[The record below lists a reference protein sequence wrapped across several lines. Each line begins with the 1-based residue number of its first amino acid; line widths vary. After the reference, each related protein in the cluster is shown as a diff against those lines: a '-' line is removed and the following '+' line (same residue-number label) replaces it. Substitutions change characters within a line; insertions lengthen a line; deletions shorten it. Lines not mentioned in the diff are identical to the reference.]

1 MWTKRRYVYMSAQE
15 EEHKSLETRWYVMLH
30 RNPQWIETMLEKE
43 QKGELL
49 NPLQQ
54 SLGLQPEPFEY
65 YVPYLYMR
73 PDVSDEI
80 RRIFHHFVFVRAS
93 EKRIQELVA
102 SDWNTLTRRRLV
114 HYSSKSGSQITI
126 SDQELQQLRD
136 IIYNSQLKIFFGVP
150 TAAVREMAVGSRVL
164 LRIKNWENHPG
175 IIERIRLR
183 KDGVS
188 IRVSFNILGRTKS
201 VTFDDLHDGDITYA
215 DDNTQRLISGNLI
228 RNFEHEV
235 ALVLGHWFGKT
246 PAEKKLQYAVRLRRL
261 YAYSDIQIDED
272 DDLRQFTSLML
283 ICATLLSQTE
293 ASEQYRTQLWQWLI
307 HGNTTDPNTSGSQ
320 IVAYDDPD
328 RIATMTYT
336 DAYMMLALFVS
347 TRNPHL
353 RDAVKAYRKQHPDCP
368 EILGTLI
375 NKVRDIRTTKP
386 PMPAKC

>member
-1 MWTKRRYVYMSAQE
+1 
-15 EEHKSLETRWYVMLH
+15 MLH

-102 SDWNTLTRRRLV
+102 SDWNTLTRQRLV
-114 HYSSKSGSQITI
+114 HYRSKSGSQITI

-246 PAEKKLQYAVRLRRL
+246 PAEKKLQYAIRLRRL

-283 ICATLLSQTE
+283 ICATLLSQAE

-307 HGNTTDPNTSGSQ
+307 HGNTTDLNTSGSQ
-320 IVAYDDPD
+320 IVAYDDPN

>member
-1 MWTKRRYVYMSAQE
+1 
-15 EEHKSLETRWYVMLH
+15 MLH

-49 NPLQQ
+49 NPLQH

-102 SDWNTLTRRRLV
+102 SDWNTLTRQRLV
-114 HYSSKSGSQITI
+114 HYRSKSGSQITI

-320 IVAYDDPD
+320 SVAYDDPD

>member
-102 SDWNTLTRRRLV
+102 SDWNTLTRQRLV
-114 HYSSKSGSQITI
+114 HYRSKSGSQITI

-175 IIERIRLR
+175 VIERIRLR

-235 ALVLGHWFGKT
+235 ALVLGHWFGKIS
-246 PAEKKLQYAVRLRRL
+246 AEKKLQYAIRLRRL

-307 HGNTTDPNTSGSQ
+307 HRNATDLNTSGSQ

-353 RDAVKAYRKQHPDCP
+353 RDAVKVYRKQHPDCP

>member
-1 MWTKRRYVYMSAQE
+1 MSAQE

-102 SDWNTLTRRRLV
+102 SDWNTLTRQRLV
-114 HYSSKSGSQITI
+114 HYRSKSGSQITI

-246 PAEKKLQYAVRLRRL
+246 PAEKKLQYAIRLRRL

-283 ICATLLSQTE
+283 ICATLLSQAE

-307 HGNTTDPNTSGSQ
+307 HGNTTDLNTSGSQ
-320 IVAYDDPD
+320 IVAYDDPN

>member
-1 MWTKRRYVYMSAQE
+1 MSAQE

-102 SDWNTLTRRRLV
+102 SDWNTLTRQRLV
-114 HYSSKSGSQITI
+114 HYRSKSGSQITI

-150 TAAVREMAVGSRVL
+150 TTAVREMAVGSRVL

-228 RNFEHEV
+228 LNFEHEV

-246 PAEKKLQYAVRLRRL
+246 SAEKKLQYAVRLRRL

-307 HGNTTDPNTSGSQ
+307 HGNATDLDTPGPQS
-320 IVAYDDPD
+320 VAYDDPD